1 MLMLALSLLLATEPP
16 DAGADE
22 PVPCKTWRDCSYD
35 DSRPAHPISSKKVKR
50 KIQRKVRPCIDSET
64 DAVCDDATKTCRVVH
79 WKC

>member
-16 DAGADE
+16 DAGVDA

-35 DSRPAHPISSKKVKR
+35 DASPPNAVSSKKVKR
-50 KIQRKVRPCIDSET
+50 RFQRRVRPCRDSET
-64 DAVCDDATKTCRVVH
+64 DAVCDEGSKTCRVVH